1 MASVRKANTSDS
13 TSIPFPPAPKPPGPP
28 FRFQPA
34 EQQVVQLETR
44 VIKVE
49 QQVSQHPVEQ
59 IGEVF
64 KSSHTIDLKP
74 LSTIAVIIPSQT
86 LLSYYISVEDE
97 LFGIDHYVHETDEAA
112 PASRSILIKN
122 QLDLPRRIK
131 LHWF

>member
-74 LSTIAVIIPSQT
+74 LSTIAVIIPCQT

-97 LFGIDHYVHETDEAA
+97 LFGIGHYVHVSEDG
-112 PASRSILIKN
+112 SRSILVKN
-122 QLDLPRRIK
+122 YLDLPRRIK